1 MQPSRTNLDRL
12 FAPTSVAVVGAS
24 VAADKAGHQA
34 VLALGS
40 FRGEVFPIN
49 PKADEIAG
57 RRVFPSLRAL
67 GRPVDL
73 ALFALPAAACPAAME
88 EAIECGCGGGV
99 IVGGGFAESGP
110 EGAKIQ
116 AELEAACA
124 RSPFRLLGPNTAGF
138 VNKDL
143 SLTASFLLG
152 ADRIPAGSIAVVAQ
166 SAGVCLT
173 VSFLLAKLG
182 YGASLAVGLGNS
194 MNVDASDVLEFVAN
208 QPSTRAIALHL
219 EGLKHGRRLF
229 ETLQRVTPKK
239 PVVVLTVGR
248 SDVAEFAQSHT
259 GNLMGSYAVRTSAL
273 RQAGAV
279 VVDTT
284 EELVAATALL
294 SQHRLAP
301 KRRPG
306 VGVLTAQ
313 GGAGLL
319 VLDRLKT
326 RGIDV
331 PALSE
336 PTRERI
342 ERELPP
348 MTFLRNPVD
357 TGRPPPAFPAVLEAL
372 ATDPAIDTTVVYALH
387 EPAALR
393 AEEVLPAVAK
403 RVKKPIVFAT
413 IGPPGDTDATLAV
426 LRAEGI
432 YVAGS
437 PEQLA
442 DAAIA
447 LTEDA
452 SAQYRLAR
460 GPAKPPAELSV
471 PVSLGYDEP
480 AAKEILD
487 GIGIPTPRRIVCS
500 SHEEAREALGRLS
513 KPVVV
518 KIVAREILHKTEV
531 GGVVLGVTD
540 EGRLNEALAKLDAI
554 PVASARRYLLEE
566 TAPSGLELIVG
577 AVRDATFGPTLMVGL
592 GGTVAEALKDTA
604 SRLAPVTP
612 IEAEEMLDEL
622 RASAL
627 LGGWRGSPALDRAAV
642 AQVLV
647 SLGAFLAAHPAL
659 SEVEINP
666 LRVYPKGV
674 LALDALLR

>member
-1 MQPSRTNLDRL
+1 LDRL
-12 FAPTSVAVVGAS
+12 FAPASVAVVGAS
-24 VAADKAGHQA
+24 LSPDKAGHQA

-49 PKADEIAG
+49 PKVEQIAG

-73 ALFALPAAACPAAME
+73 ALFALPAAACPAAVE
-88 EAIECGCGGGV
+88 EAIECGAGGGL

-110 EGAKIQ
+110 EGARIQ
-116 AELEAACA
+116 AQLEAACA

-152 ADRIPAGSIAVVAQ
+152 ADRIPKGSVAVVAQ
-166 SAGVCLT
+166 SAGICLT
-173 VSFLLAKLG
+173 VSFLLAQRG
-182 YGASLAVGLGNS
+182 YGASMAVGLGNA

-208 QPSTRAIALHL
+208 QPTTRAIALHL

-229 ETLQRVTPKK
+229 ETLKRVTPKK

-259 GNLMGSYAVRTSAL
+259 GNLMGSYSLRTSAL

-279 VVDTT
+279 VVDST

-294 SQHRLAP
+294 SEQRLPP
-301 KRRPG
+301 KLRPG

-319 VLDRLKT
+319 VLDRLKQ
-326 RGIDV
+326 RGVTV

-336 PTRERI
+336 MTRERI

-357 TGRPPPAFPAVLEAL
+357 TGRPPPTFPAVLEAL
-372 ATDPAIDTTVVYALH
+372 TLDPAIDATLVYAIH
-387 EPAALR
+387 EPAVLR
-393 AEEVLPAVAK
+393 AEQVLPAVAR

-413 IGPPGDTDATLAV
+413 VGPPGDPDETCAV
-426 LRAEGI
+426 LRKEGI

-447 LTEDA
+447 LVEDA

-460 GPAKPPAELSV
+460 GEPEATAELAA
-471 PVSLGYDEP
+471 PVTLGYDEP

-487 GIGIPTPRRIVCS
+487 GLGIRTPRRVVCS
-500 SHEEAREALGRLS
+500 SHEEALAAFARLS
-513 KPVVV
+513 KPVVA

-531 GGVVLGVTD
+531 GGVVLGIVD
-540 EGRLNEALAKLDAI
+540 VDGMNAALAKLDSI
-554 PVASARRYLLEE
+554 PLESPRRYLLEE
-566 TAPSGLELIVG
+566 TAPQGLELIVG

-592 GGTVAEALKDTA
+592 GGTVAEALRDTA
-604 SRLAPVTP
+604 SRLAPVTAA
-612 IEAEEMLDEL
+612 EAEEMLDEL
-622 RASAL
+622 RAVAL
-627 LGGWRGSPALDRAAV
+627 LGGFRGSPALDRAAV
-642 AQVLV
+642 ARTLV
-647 SLGAFLAAHPAL
+647 ALGRFLSSHPAL
-659 SEVEINP
+659 TEVEINP
-666 LRVYPKGV
+666 LRVYPQGV